1 MTPIDVS
8 ERCDFAIASRCRG
21 HVAEETEDA
30 LKAVSVE
37 NAASRACAP
46 RAVLRRPPTQIKSS
60 SRFLDHADCAWQ
72 SYISVKYTVSYDHS
86 VLKRRRQEM
95 YAFTPARRRA
105 SPRSLTRCELWKKRR
120 APAADALAPRPE
132 ARRARTQNVVLRSLT
147 PRSRTPL
154 HTSNALGMSS
164 LSSVAPVV
172 TRASAR
178 AQNSADRI
186 AERRAVAAR
195 PGRASGPQVAPRL
208 TPRRGADVVP
218 RARKGMLADTLDGD
232 GKKKKKDKKAKKAA
246 KTAGSGTGG
255 SDSIAGSLEPA
266 FAGSKPSTRPSG
278 KNWIEVGNVT
288 ADFKTKPIKP
298 LVLANGNFILVKWED
313 LVFCAD
319 CNSTAYQ
326 YPLIDGELFFGAG
339 GPAIRSPLDGTEY
352 DLTTG
357 AVITWCPKNNPIR
370 KALGTL
376 KAAAEPVPLP
386 VYPTRM
392 EADGSVLTNFVDKIE
407 TKTGFSNDA
416 AGSMQGGKGVEIAV
430 KAEDGSGAD
439 DAAPATSPASPAPPA
454 PPAEENA
461 VSPAILVGIG
471 LVALATVYLQVSS
484 GGDVPAPPQ

>member
-1 MTPIDVS
+1 MRKVPS
-8 ERCDFAIASRCRG
+8 GCCRSAS
-21 HVAEETEDA
+21 A
-30 LKAVSVE
+30 
-37 NAASRACAP
+37 
-46 RAVLRRPPTQIKSS
+46 
-60 SRFLDHADCAWQ
+60 
-72 SYISVKYTVSYDHS
+72 
-86 VLKRRRQEM
+86 
-95 YAFTPARRRA
+95 TPARP
-105 SPRSLTRCELWKKRR
+105 SPVAHHGGPF
-120 APAADALAPRPE
+120 APAKADGAAAPLPSSRRGQTACCASTACSTAAEAGGRCSAPPPPSLLLALSIR
-132 ARRARTQNVVLRSLT
+132 VVLPILVLHIKRFLYNSYCRDKLTTSISFPLESLDLS
-147 PRSRTPL
+147 PYGSGL
-154 HTSNALGMSS
+154 H

-392 EADGSVLTNFVDKIE
+392 EADGSVLTNFVDKVE
-407 TKTGFSNDA
+407 VKTGFSNDA

-454 PPAEENA
+454 EENA

>member
-1 MTPIDVS
+1 
-8 ERCDFAIASRCRG
+8 
-21 HVAEETEDA
+21 
-30 LKAVSVE
+30 
-37 NAASRACAP
+37 
-46 RAVLRRPPTQIKSS
+46 
-60 SRFLDHADCAWQ
+60 
-72 SYISVKYTVSYDHS
+72 
-86 VLKRRRQEM
+86 
-95 YAFTPARRRA
+95 
-105 SPRSLTRCELWKKRR
+105 
-120 APAADALAPRPE
+120 
-132 ARRARTQNVVLRSLT
+132 
-147 PRSRTPL
+147 
-154 HTSNALGMSS
+154 MSS

-246 KTAGSGTGG
+246 KTAGGPGTGG

-288 ADFKTKPIKP
+288 ADFKEKPIKP

-376 KAAAEPVPLP
+376 KASAEPVPLP

-407 TKTGFSNDA
+407 VKTGFSNDA

-430 KAEDGSGAD
+430 KAEDGSGAEP
-439 DAAPATSPASPAPPA
+439 APAPATAR
-454 PPAEENA
+454 AEEESA
-461 VSPAILVGIG
+461 VSPVVLVGIG
-471 LVALATVYLQVSS
+471 LVVLATAYLQVSA

>member
-1 MTPIDVS
+1 
-8 ERCDFAIASRCRG
+8 
-21 HVAEETEDA
+21 
-30 LKAVSVE
+30 
-37 NAASRACAP
+37 
-46 RAVLRRPPTQIKSS
+46 
-60 SRFLDHADCAWQ
+60 
-72 SYISVKYTVSYDHS
+72 
-86 VLKRRRQEM
+86 
-95 YAFTPARRRA
+95 
-105 SPRSLTRCELWKKRR
+105 
-120 APAADALAPRPE
+120 
-132 ARRARTQNVVLRSLT
+132 
-147 PRSRTPL
+147 
-154 HTSNALGMSS
+154 MSS

-208 TPRRGADVVP
+208 MPRRGADVVP